1 MSSRGP
7 VAVVMGTR
15 PEGIKLAPVV
25 LELLR
30 ASPVPPLLVATG
42 QHREM
47 LAQAL
52 SLFGLTPEID
62 LSVMTPGQTLNE
74 IASRILTR
82 MRDVLRER
90 RPSCVVVQ
98 GDTTT
103 AFAAALAAFYEQIP
117 VAHVEAGLRSGHRY
131 APFPEEMNRR
141 LVDQLSTVLFAP
153 TARARALLLGE
164 GFAPRDVHV
173 TGNTVVDALL
183 AARAAI
189 RRAPPAIDGLH
200 PGAIEGKRLILVTA
214 HRRESFGAP
223 MRAMCRAMLRIVQ
236 AEPDTC
242 IVFPVHMNPNVVDPV
257 YATLAGHPRVALV
270 RPLSYVQFVAL
281 LDRAH
286 LVLTDS
292 GGVQE
297 EAPTFAKPV
306 LVMREVTERPEGI
319 EAGVAKLVGT
329 SEWDI
334 AEATVDLLRD
344 RTKYSAMTSG
354 VNPYGDGH
362 AARRIVQVLQVL
374 QVLQQALPA
383 PGLGDGPPAR
393 AAAANGP
400 PSSARRGPASS
411 RRTPLHEGAGPES
424 AGSPHG

>member
-25 LELLR
+25 LELR
-30 ASPVPPLLVATG
+30 RTAAVPPLVVATG

-52 SLFGLTPEID
+52 RLFELTPDVD
-62 LSVMTPGQTLNE
+62 LAVMKPGQTLHDTT
-74 IASRILTR
+74 SRILLGVR
-82 MRDVLRER
+82 EVLREH

-103 AFAAALAAFYEQIP
+103 AFAAALAGFYEQIP
-117 VAHVEAGLRSGHRY
+117 VAHVEAGLRSGQRY

-141 LVDQLSTVLFAP
+141 LVDQLSSVLFAP
-153 TARARALLLGE
+153 TALAQRLLLAE
-164 GFAPRDVHV
+164 GFATRDVYL

-183 AARAAI
+183 SARDAI
-189 RRAPPAIDGLH
+189 RRSPPAIEGLR
-200 PGAIEGKRLILVTA
+200 PEAIEGKRVLLVTA

-223 MRAMCRAMLRIVQ
+223 MRAICRAMLRIVS
-236 AEPDTC
+236 AEPDTA
-242 IVFPVHMNPNVVDPV
+242 IVFPVHLNPNVTDPV
-257 YATLAGHPRVALV
+257 HEVLGHHPRIALV
-270 RPLSYVQFVAL
+270 PPLSYGAFVAL
-281 LDRAH
+281 MDRAH

-297 EAPTFAKPV
+297 EAPTFGKPV

-319 EAGVAKLVGT
+319 AAGVAKLVGT

-334 AEATVDLLRD
+334 AAATVDLLRD
-344 RTKYSAMTSG
+344 RASYAAMVAG
-354 VNPYGDGH
+354 VNPYGDGF
-362 AARRIVQVLQVL
+362 AARRIAKVLL
-374 QVLQQALPA
+374 
-383 PGLGDGPPAR
+383 AR
-393 AAAANGP
+393 TGAERSFGP
-400 PSSARRGPASS
+400 PSSRRPPVDSLRAADGM
-411 RRTPLHEGAGPES
+411 GM
-424 AGSPHG
+424 PHG